1 MTDYP
6 KDVVDERG
14 NVHVLDKVL
23 GEGGQG
29 VVLATNNPDIA
40 VKLISGGVQPTSEQ
54 RGTLL
59 ERLTHGFGADLV
71 TGDAARNKLRT
82 RLETVRTLP
91 LPDLHLAQPLAMLR
105 GHVGYTMRLLRDM
118 VPMRTL
124 ILPGENLTEE
134 YLTTGGLRR
143 RLRLLAK
150 TAETLGR
157 LHSTPLVYADVSPN
171 NVFVSSSVE
180 ANEVWL
186 IDADNLHFQSAPG
199 PQTYTPGF
207 GAPEI
212 VAGRAPVSTLSDTY
226 AFAILA
232 FYILAQIHPFLG
244 NLVEDQGGGWSEGS
258 GGEEDIDLEEQAY
271 AGELPWVGD
280 EDDDSNRSDKGIPIV
295 QILTPHLMRLFQ
307 QTFGSGRREV
317 ASRPSMLEWAEV
329 LHQCAD
335 WTVSCGECGL
345 TFYVPQKT
353 CPWCATA
360 PSAEFLYGRFYAWDP
375 EFDAESYDAVLAARP
390 VWHLCVDHNE
400 TAIIP
405 RHAAEPSL
413 LRDGDPPVMTVE
425 VERRSIR
432 LTPHDDQVMYAYLPQ
447 EKRTE
452 VIDSVKELPLP
463 LPGKE
468 WCLHFGSPEQAHR
481 IASFKLF
488 QKDQV

>member
-40 VKLISGGVQPTSEQ
+40 VKLISGGVKPASEQ
-54 RGTLL
+54 KGTLL
-59 ERLTHGFGADLV
+59 ERLTHGFGAALV
-71 TGDAARNKLRT
+71 TGDVEHKKLRT
-82 RLETVRTLP
+82 RLETVQTLP
-91 LPDLHLAQPLAMLR
+91 IPDLYLARPLAMLR

-118 VPMRTL
+118 EPIRTL
-124 ILPGENLTEE
+124 ILSGENLTAE
-134 YLTTGGLRR
+134 YLATGGLRR

-157 LHSTPLVYADVSPN
+157 LHSIPLVYADVSPN
-171 NVFVSSSVE
+171 NVFVSSSVK

-186 IDADNLHFQSAPG
+186 VDADNLHFQSAPG
-199 PQTYTPGF
+199 PQVYTPGF

-244 NLVEDQGGGWSEGS
+244 NQVEEGGW
-258 GGEEDIDLEEQAY
+258 EESVDLEEQAY
-271 AGELPWVGD
+271 AGELPWIED
-280 EDDDSNRSDKGIPIV
+280 EDDDSNRSDRGIRREL
-295 QILTPHLMRLFQ
+295 ILTSRLRGLFQ
-307 QTFGSGRREV
+307 QTFGPGRREV
-317 ASRPSMLEWAEV
+317 ASRPSMLEWAEA

-335 WTVSCGECGL
+335 ATLTCRGCGS
-345 TFYVPQKT
+345 TFYVGQKK
-353 CPWCATA
+353 CPWCAN
-360 PSAEFLYGRFYAWDP
+360 SSFSEFLYGRFYAWDP
-375 EFDAESYDAVLAARP
+375 ELDAESYDAVLAGRP
-390 VWHLCVDHNE
+390 VWYLCIDRNE
-400 TAIIP
+400 AAIIP

-413 LRDGDPPVMTVE
+413 LRDGDPPVATVE
-425 VERRSIR
+425 VKRRSLR
-432 LTPHDDQVMYAYLPQ
+432 LTPHGDQVVYAYLPQ
-447 EKRTE
+447 EERTE
-452 VIDSVKELPLP
+452 VIDTTKDLPLP

-468 WCLHFGSPEQAHR
+468 WLLHFGSPDQAHR
-481 IASFKLF
+481 VASFKLY
-488 QKDQV
+488 QKDQA